1 MDREAYKAL
10 LDKIASDSR
19 HLVEIQEL
27 LSIGPTRTLTISS
40 SSIVVEIEELNCKF
54 VWEPGDPR
62 TAVAALVAS
71 GKYESTET
79 TLLTYLAQHSNVI
92 LDIGANV
99 GYYAVLLGLEIGET
113 GQVYSF
119 EPLPSSFSQ
128 LQTNVQINNLDSKV
142 QCISLALSDSSGFA
156 TLHVPKVSGTS
167 ATSMQNLHPDEANSS
182 FSIETQKLDDV
193 VVRRDIGKIDLIKI
207 DVEGAERLVFQGGWQ
222 SIQKS
227 LPVIFAELLRKWS
240 AGFGYHPSQ
249 VVDEFK
255 SLGYRCFAVG
265 TKLELVENITEETE
279 ETNFLFL
286 TNSPEHS
293 LLENGLR
300 SIGLIR

>member
-1 MDREAYKAL
+1 MEREAFKAL
-10 LDKIASDSR
+10 LDQIAKDSSY
-19 HLVEIQEL
+19 LVELQEL
-27 LSIGPTRTLTISS
+27 LSTGPARSLSISS
-40 SSIVVEIEELNCKF
+40 SSIIVEIEELNCKF
-54 VWEPGDPR
+54 VWEPSDPR
-62 TAVAALVAS
+62 TAVASLVVK
-71 GKYESTET
+71 GVYESTET
-79 TLLTYLAQHSNVI
+79 VLLTYLAKRCSVI

-113 GQVYSF
+113 GKVYSF
-119 EPLPSSFSQ
+119 EPLPSSFAQ
-128 LQTNVQINNLDSKV
+128 LQTNVQVNNLEEKV
-142 QCISLALSDSSGFA
+142 QCIPFALSDASGYA
-156 TLHVPKVSGTS
+156 TLHVPDVSGTS
-167 ATSMQNLHPDEANSS
+167 ATSMQKLHPDEVNSS
-182 FSIETQKLDDV
+182 FTIETQKLDDV
-193 VVRRDIGKIDLIKI
+193 VVDLEISLIDLIKI

-249 VVDEFK
+249 VVDELG

-265 TKLELVENITEETE
+265 TEVTLVDNITEETQ

-286 TNSPEHS
+286 TNSSEHV
-293 LLENGLR
+293 LIEDGLR